1 MQFGARVLALAF
13 ACGALSLA
21 ADAQTTFTFRLN
33 QAQSNFTFSGTTTA
47 GPIVGNPSN
56 MFQLL
61 GTQNV
66 DLTLQSGAQPFST
79 LAFSGGSVATSG
91 PLHGKINNPISPF
104 LPPLVTIDVNNLVL
118 SASSPSATVGA
129 NGAFTA
135 NATLTALSGQ
145 LVVSPITGSP
155 STSDLTG
162 SMSNP
167 TAVMGTIT
175 MSGGAFH
182 LSGPVNTTFM
192 FSDPGSGQSGTITL
206 VGTIVADWS
215 LVQSYCAGDGS
226 GTACPCGNNSPAGQ
240 NRGCLNS
247 TGVGAQLTATGLASL
262 GSDTLVLHGAG
273 LPAASTGL
281 FFQGSAQS
289 AGGAGAV
296 FGDGLRCA
304 GGTVVRLG
312 TEAIASGASAYP
324 GAGDPSVST
333 KGMVMSSASTRGYQ
347 LWYRNSAAFCTPST
361 FNLTNGLW
369 VTWLP

>member
-1 MQFGARVLALAF
+1 MQFGARALTLAF
-13 ACGALSLA
+13 VCGALSLA
-21 ADAQTTFTFRLN
+21 ADAQTTYSFRLN
-33 QAQSNFTFSGTTTA
+33 QAQSNFTFGGTTTL

-66 DLTLQSGAQPFST
+66 DLTLQSGAQPFAT
-79 LAFSGGSVATSG
+79 LAFSGGNVQTNG
-91 PLHGKINNPISPF
+91 PLHGKINNPISPL
-104 LPPLVTIDVNNLVL
+104 LPPLVTVDVNNLVL
-118 SASSPSATVGA
+118 STSSPSTTVGA
-129 NGAFTA
+129 GGAFTA

-145 LVVSPITGSP
+145 LVVTPIGGSP
-155 STSDLTG
+155 STTDLTN
-162 SMSNP
+162 SMSSP

-175 MSGGAFH
+175 LSGGAFH

-192 FSDPGSGQSGTITL
+192 FTDPGTGQSGSITL

-247 TGVGAQLTATGLASL
+247 TGVGGQLTATGTASLAS
-262 GSDTLVLHGAG
+262 DTFVLHGSG
-273 LPAASTGL
+273 LPATSTGL
-281 FFQGSAQS
+281 FFQGTAQ
-289 AGGAGAV
+289 AGAGAGAV

-312 TEAIASGASAYP
+312 TEAVAAGASTYP
-324 GAGDPSVST
+324 GASDPHVSV
-333 KGMVMSSASTRGYQ
+333 KGMVTTAGSTRGYQ
-347 LWYRNSAAFCTPST
+347 LWYRNSASFCTAAT
-361 FNLTNGLW
+361 FNLTNGIW
-369 VTWLP
+369 ATWLP